1 MKKLKSLVIVTVLLF
16 ITSVASACGGTNEA
30 EIIEE
35 FLTCWLQNSTAN
47 AELQHLMM
55 EGATV
60 IGIGTEKM
68 TDEEKAL
75 REENAEAFDKLFE
88 ETYGK
93 YMTGVAL
100 ERFEAEQYSVCNML
114 FSEGVAWEIAQINI
128 QEETESYWFDVEII
142 IDGNEAQRT
151 VVQGRILM
159 EDGVIS
165 ELSDLQ

>member
-1 MKKLKSLVIVTVLLF
+1 MKKVKILLF
-16 ITSVASACGGTNEA
+16 MTIITIVSAFSISCAGTKDSEL
-30 EIIEE
+30 IEE
-35 FLTCWLQNSTAN
+35 FLNCWLQNSTAN
-47 AELQHLMM
+47 AELNHLMM
-55 EGATV
+55 KGATV
-60 IGIGTEKM
+60 IGIGAEEIS
-68 TDEEKAL
+68 DEEKAL

>member
-1 MKKLKSLVIVTVLLF
+1 MKKIKILLIMTIITIV
-16 ITSVASACGGTNEA
+16 SAFSISCAGTKDSEL
-30 EIIEE
+30 IEE
-35 FLTCWLQNSTAN
+35 FLNCWLQNSTAN
-47 AELQHLMM
+47 AELNHLMM
-55 EGATV
+55 KGATV
-60 IGIGTEKM
+60 IGIGAEEIS
-68 TDEEKAL
+68 DEEKAL

-93 YMTGVAL
+93 YMTDDVM
-100 ERFEAEQYSVCNML
+100 EVFKAEQYSVSSML

-128 QEETESYWFDVEII
+128 QEETESYWFDEEII
-142 IDGNEAQRT
+142 IDGYDAQRT

>member
-60 IGIGTEKM
+60 IGIGADEM
-68 TDEEKAL
+68 SDEEKVL
-75 REENAEAFDKLFE
+75 REENAESFDKLFE

-93 YMTGVAL
+93 YMTDDAIEV
-100 ERFEAEQYSVCNML
+100 FKTKQYSVCSML
-114 FSEGVAWEIAQINI
+114 FLDGASWEIDTIDV
-128 QEETESYWFDVEII
+128 QEEADSYRFNVEII
-142 IDGNEAQRT
+142 VDGNESQRM

-159 EDGVIS
+159 EDGVIC
-165 ELSDLQ
+165 ELSNM

>member
-1 MKKLKSLVIVTVLLF
+1 MKKVKILLF
-16 ITSVASACGGTNEA
+16 MTIITIVSAFSISCAGTKDSEL
-30 EIIEE
+30 IEE
-35 FLTCWLQNSTAN
+35 FLNCWLQNSTAN
-47 AELQHLMM
+47 AELNHLMM

-60 IGIGTEKM
+60 IGIGAEEIS
-68 TDEEKAL
+68 DEEKVL
-75 REENAEAFDKLFE
+75 REENSEAFDKLFE